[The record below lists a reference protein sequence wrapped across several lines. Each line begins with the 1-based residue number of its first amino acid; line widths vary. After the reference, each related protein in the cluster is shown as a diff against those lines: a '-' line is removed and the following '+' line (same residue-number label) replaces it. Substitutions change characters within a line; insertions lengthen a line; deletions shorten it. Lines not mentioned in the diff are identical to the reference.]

1 MPTWEGMGLAAP
13 GFSLVRTS
21 LELRI
26 KIRLQFRLAV
36 GFPGGSDRRESACNV
51 GDLGSLPGS
60 GRSLEEEIL
69 PTPVF
74 LPGKFHGQRSLA
86 GYSHSSGLQRVGLDL
101 VSEHKR
107 NTYMQMDSLCVLK
120 QEIPGAHSCPL
131 SSNSWADCL
140 SVTGVPRPDLLKLL
154 SLEESLSCYF
164 NRQGHHGNRNKS

>member
-36 GFPGGSDRRESACNV
+36 GFPGGSDAENLSAMWETWV
-51 GDLGSLPGS
+51 HSLGQEDP
-60 GRSLEEEIL
+60 LEEGLL

-74 LPGKFHGQRSLA
+74 LPGKFHGQRSLV
-86 GYSHSSGLQRVGLDL
+86 GYSHSSGSQRVGLDL
-101 VSEHKR
+101 MSEHSR
-107 NTYMQMDSLCVLK
+107 NKYMQMDSLCVLK

-131 SSNSWADCL
+131 SSNSWAVCL
-140 SVTGVPRPDLLKLL
+140 NVTGVLRPDLLKLL